1 MTPPQTSHVPYS
13 PVSNRCKARS
23 ISAIDAAIDLAAAVV
38 ASLSTASVVPSPT
51 LLPNETEA
59 VSDGGAVRRS
69 RSTVNVA
76 RRSSRKLFTWSGLTP
91 SE

>member
-1 MTPPQTSHVPYS
+1 
-13 PVSNRCKARS
+13 
-23 ISAIDAAIDLAAAVV
+23 
-38 ASLSTASVVPSPT
+38 
-51 LLPNETEA
+51 
-59 VSDGGAVRRS
+59 VRRS